1 MTEEILHIDGISITL
16 FKSVRAKSLNIT
28 IKPFCG
34 VRVSVPQTISFKKAK
49 SIVEQRMDW
58 IKKNLPRM
66 QKAEDLF
73 TVFDWN
79 TEFSTREHSLKLI
92 QSEKD
97 VLKSTIRNGLIKIDI
112 PKGIEILTNE
122 VQSEIRKGIENA
134 WRKEAKSWLPNRVEE
149 LAKEHGFSFKKVA
162 IKNAKTRWGSC
173 SSDNNINLSLHLMR
187 LPNYLIDYV
196 ILHELVHTKVKNH
209 SPHFWQY
216 LYQVCGNARK
226 LDREVKSFRIEI
238 Y

>member
-28 IKPFCG
+28 IKPFYG

-79 TEFSTREHSLKLI
+79 TEFSTREHSLNLI
-92 QSEKD
+92 QSKKD

-216 LYQVCGNARK
+216 LDQVCGNARK